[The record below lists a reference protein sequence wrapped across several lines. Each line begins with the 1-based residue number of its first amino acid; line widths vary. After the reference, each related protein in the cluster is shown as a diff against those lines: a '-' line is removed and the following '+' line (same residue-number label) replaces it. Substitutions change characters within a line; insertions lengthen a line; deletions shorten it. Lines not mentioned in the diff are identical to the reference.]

1 MSGQKRSLP
10 LAFKTEKVQSPC
22 MGIFTNCFCVEAIF
36 FMKGSP
42 SHGST
47 VASGSAAI
55 GSAADTEAP
64 EWSMSRA
71 AFRACKPTPLKV
83 SRAEMMQEQKWDTH
97 THTHACAP
105 FPMTC
110 LENDPM

>member
-1 MSGQKRSLP
+1 
-10 LAFKTEKVQSPC
+10 